1 MKKLLLTILSMGVL
15 FAEPL
20 YYGAYYGDIKE
31 KMTNWNNYPAQ
42 AINSAGTLYLLNN
55 DIKTYQYIIDKKSQ
69 HINDAVE
76 EAKKYAK
83 KEKFGKCALD
93 NITHQVIIDESQVIV
108 MTDYNVIG
116 FD

>member
-1 MKKLLLTILSMGVL
+1 MKKLLFLFLSMGVL

-31 KMTNWNNYPAQ
+31 KMTKWNNYPAQ
-42 AINSAGTLYLLNN
+42 AINSAGRLYLLNN
-55 DIKTYQYIIDKKSQ
+55 NIEIYQYIIDKKSQ
-69 HINDAVE
+69 HINDAVKD
-76 EAKKYAK
+76 AKKYAK
-83 KEKFGKCALD
+83 EEKFSKCGLD
-93 NITHQVIIDESQVIV
+93 NIKHQIIMDDNQVIV